1 MNGLF
6 DLTGKAAIVT
16 GASRGLGKAFAV
28 GLADAGADVAVS
40 DVLDV
45 SETVKDIEA
54 RKRRALGIKAD
65 VSNDTEVRVMVER
78 VTSEVMNINLRG
90 QLLTSKAVFRHMIK
104 QGSGKII
111 NISSIAGILASVESA
126 AYNASKAGII
136 LLTKTLAAEWGKYNI
151 QVNAICPGLFETEM
165 TREFIADKGFM
176 ETFRSGAPLARPG
189 KPDELIGTVVYLAS
203 KASDY
208 MTGHALVVDGGWTA
222 KLAG

>member
-1 MNGLF
+1 
-6 DLTGKAAIVT
+6 
-16 GASRGLGKAFAV
+16 
-28 GLADAGADVAVS
+28 
-40 DVLDV
+40 
-45 SETVKDIEA
+45 
-54 RKRRALGIKAD
+54 
-65 VSNDTEVRVMVER
+65 VRVMVER
-78 VTSEVMNINLRG
+78 VTSEFRKVDILVNNAGIFRSSRAEDTSIEDWDKVMNINLRG

>member
-78 VTSEVMNINLRG
+78 VTSEFRKVDILVNNAGIFRSSRAEDTSIEDWDKVMNINLRG

-126 AYNASKAGII
+126 AYNASKAG
-136 LLTKTLAAEWGKYNI
+136 AEHFA
-151 QVNAICPGLFETEM
+151 NALRLEVAVRHE
-165 TREFIADKGFM
+165 
-176 ETFRSGAPLARPG
+176 S
-189 KPDELIGTVVYLAS
+189 
-203 KASDY
+203 
-208 MTGHALVVDGGWTA
+208 
-222 KLAG
+222 